1 MAAGMITERTIV
13 ASTSRATATPKP
25 ICWKETSSPEAK
37 PAKTTTMISAAP
49 VIRRAVDPTPKM
61 IASVVFPVAL

>member
-1 MAAGMITERTIV
+1 
-13 ASTSRATATPKP
+13 
-25 ICWKETSSPEAK
+25 
-37 PAKTTTMISAAP
+37 MISAAP